1 MFKAKEYMKLL
12 RCSSAL
18 AISGLVA
25 GGLLATGTCG
35 LLAEGM
41 GATAWAAEVNTSEVT
56 TSTEIN
62 TSSST
67 APEVESPAVEFL
79 RVAEKQ
85 EKWWRLPTINFDG
98 VLPTDGPFTI
108 SVESVDGPGRLISA
122 VLNDH
127 GEWTLGLDSTNLERA
142 LYLQDAESAV
152 EWWFSDAGRYH
163 LTFNVE
169 AENGTKETYALGFL
183 VGDHG
188 ELTVDDSHGLGAAF
202 KELGEALRGLDQVIH
217 GDNATQLARELPPGM
232 KEAPAVAPDK
242 AHYHGTGAAP
252 QVVRAPSAPAA
263 PSAPGAPNAP
273 SAAIPARIHPAPAA
287 HAAPP
292 APAAPPPPPAPATP
306 TNPLATMP
314 AEEGT
319 HPENPHPNNP
329 QPAPPNQTQAAALHS
344 SQGIWGTLAAGGWV
358 SGFMLGVGAMAF
370 IGGFLLFLASLF
382 IRRQPTRSTYD
393 PTFDA
398 EEDHY
403 MTSPS
408 NP

>member
-1 MFKAKEYMKLL
+1 MFKAKEFMKLL

-35 LLAEGM
+35 VLPESM
-41 GATAWAAEVNTSEVT
+41 GATAWAAEVTTSEVT

-79 RVAEKQ
+79 RVSEKQ

-108 SVESVDGPGRLISA
+108 SVERVDGPGRLISA

-152 EWWFSDAGRYH
+152 EWWFSDAGRYQ

-183 VGDHG
+183 VGDQG

-217 GDNATQLARELPPGM
+217 GDNATQLPRELPQGM

-252 QVVRAPSAPAA
+252 QVVRAPSAP
-263 PSAPGAPNAP
+263 SAP

-287 HAAPP
+287 PAAPP
-292 APAAPPPPPAPATP
+292 APPAPTTP

-382 IRRQPTRSTYD
+382 IRRQPARNSYD

>member
-35 LLAEGM
+35 VLPESM
-41 GATAWAAEVNTSEVT
+41 GATAWAAEVTTSEVT

-79 RVAEKQ
+79 RVSEKQ

-108 SVESVDGPGRLISA
+108 SVERVDGPGRLISA

-152 EWWFSDAGRYH
+152 EWWFSDAGRYQ

-183 VGDHG
+183 VGDQG

-217 GDNATQLARELPPGM
+217 GDNATQLPRELPQGM

-252 QVVRAPSAPAA
+252 QVVRAPSAP
-263 PSAPGAPNAP
+263 SAP

-287 HAAPP
+287 PAAPP
-292 APAAPPPPPAPATP
+292 APPAPTTP

-382 IRRQPTRSTYD
+382 IRRQPARNSYD

>member
-25 GGLLATGTCG
+25 GGLLTQ
-35 LLAEGM
+35 GM

-56 TSTEIN
+56 ASTEIN

-67 APEVESPAVEFL
+67 TPAVESPAVEFL
-79 RVAEKQ
+79 RVSEKQ

-108 SVESVDGPGRLISA
+108 SVERVDGPGRLISA
-122 VLNDH
+122 VLNDD

-142 LYLQDAESAV
+142 LYLQDPESAV
-152 EWWFSDAGRYH
+152 EWWFSDAGRYQ

-183 VGDHG
+183 VGDQG

-217 GDNATQLARELPPGM
+217 GDNATQLPRELPPGM

-252 QVVRAPSAPAA
+252 QVVRAPSAP
-263 PSAPGAPNAP
+263 SAPGAPNAP
-273 SAAIPARIHPAPAA
+273 SAAIPARIHPAPA
-287 HAAPP
+287 

-319 HPENPHPNNP
+319 HPENPHPENLHPNNP
-329 QPAPPNQTQAAALHS
+329 QPAPPNQTQTAALHS

-393 PTFDA
+393 PTFDT

>member
-1 MFKAKEYMKLL
+1 MFKAKEFMKLL

-25 GGLLATGTCG
+25 GSLLATGTCG
-35 LLAEGM
+35 LLTQGM
-41 GATAWAAEVNTSEVT
+41 GTTAWAVEVTTSEVT
-56 TSTEIN
+56 TTTEIN

-79 RVAEKQ
+79 RVSEKQ
-85 EKWWRLPTINFDG
+85 EKWWWLPTINFDG

-108 SVESVDGPGRLISA
+108 SVERVDGPGRLISA
-122 VLNDH
+122 VLNDD

-142 LYLQDAESAV
+142 LYLQDPESAV
-152 EWWFSDAGRYH
+152 EWWFSDAGRYQ

-183 VGDHG
+183 VGDQG
-188 ELTVDDSHGLGAAF
+188 ELTVHESHGLGAAF

-217 GDNATQLARELPPGM
+217 GDNATRLARELPPGM

-252 QVVRAPSAPAA
+252 QVVRAP
-263 PSAPGAPNAP
+263 GAPNAP

-287 HAAPP
+287 PAAPPAPP

-319 HPENPHPNNP
+319 HPENLHPENPRPNNP
-329 QPAPPNQTQAAALHS
+329 QPAPPNQTQTAATHS

-382 IRRQPTRSTYD
+382 IRRQPARSTYD